1 MKENQLV
8 AVAQTMTS
16 LQIAEVSGRLH
27 KDVLRAIR
35 TMEPA
40 WEKVQGRKFALTFI
54 TRELPNG
61 GSKQEPCYELTK
73 TECLYIAAKFN
84 DEVRARLVLRWEEL
98 ENGTAQP
105 IVKAQ
110 APTPTQITLSDRL
123 AWVKEVK
130 SLLNLNDVS
139 TLGLLQ
145 KVGEPLGLPL
155 PDYVPSRGNLRS
167 ATFLLKENGSPM
179 SIQQFNKLMVQHG
192 LMVELSRPSGY
203 GGVRQFKSIV
213 GDGLNYGE
221 NQVCPQFP
229 NGTQPLYYAH
239 RFRELLELLVRKGG
253 LQ

>member
-1 MKENQLV
+1 MS
-8 AVAQTMTS
+8 S
-16 LQIAEVSGRLH
+16 LQIAEVTGKRHDAILRDIRKLLEQGVAAHNFVVSEYTDKTGRTLPCYQLTKKGCLILASGYNA
-27 KDVLRAIR
+27 VLR
-35 TMEPA
+35 
-40 WEKVQGRKFALTFI
+40 EKI
-54 TRELPNG
+54 IN
-61 GSKQEPCYELTK
+61 
-73 TECLYIAAKFN
+73 
-84 DEVRARLVLRWEEL
+84 RWEEL
-98 ENGTAQP
+98 ESGKAQP
-105 IVKAQ
+105 MVKAQ
-110 APTPTQITLSDRL
+110 QVPTQITLGDRL

-130 SLLNLNDVS
+130 QLLNLNDVS
-139 TLGLLQ
+139 TLRLLQ

-192 LMVELSRPSGY
+192 LMVELSRPSGF
-203 GGVRQFKSIV
+203 GGVRKFKSIV

-253 LQ
+253 LR

>member
-1 MKENQLV
+1 MKETPL
-8 AVAQTMTS
+8 AVVTQSMSS
-16 LQIAEVSGRLH
+16 LQIAEVTGKRHDAILRDIRKLLVQGVAAHNFVVSEYTDKTGRTLPCYQLTKKGCLILASGYNA
-27 KDVLRAIR
+27 VLR
-35 TMEPA
+35 
-40 WEKVQGRKFALTFI
+40 EKI
-54 TRELPNG
+54 
-61 GSKQEPCYELTK
+61 
-73 TECLYIAAKFN
+73 I
-84 DEVRARLVLRWEEL
+84 DRWEEL

-105 IVKAQ
+105 MVKVQNSA
-110 APTPTQITLSDRL
+110 PTQITLGDRL

-130 SLLNLNDVS
+130 QLLNLNDTS

-167 ATFLLKENGSPM
+167 ASFLLKENGTPM
-179 SIQQFNKLMVQHG
+179 SIQQFNKLMIQHG
-192 LMVELSRPSGY
+192 LMVELSRPSGF

-239 RFRELLELLVRKGG
+239 RFHELLELLVRKGG
-253 LQ
+253 LR

>member
-1 MKENQLV
+1 MKETAL
-8 AVAQTMTS
+8 AVVTQSMSS
-16 LQIAEVSGRLH
+16 LQIAEVTGKRHDAILRDIRKLLEQGVQAHNFVESHYEQILPTGGKKQIPCFQLTKKGCLILASGYNA
-27 KDVLRAIR
+27 VLR
-35 TMEPA
+35 
-40 WEKVQGRKFALTFI
+40 EKI
-54 TRELPNG
+54 IN
-61 GSKQEPCYELTK
+61 
-73 TECLYIAAKFN
+73 
-84 DEVRARLVLRWEEL
+84 RWEEL
-98 ENGTAQP
+98 ESGKAQP
-105 IVKAQ
+105 MVKTQ

-130 SLLNLNDVS
+130 SLLNLNDTS

-167 ATFLLKENGSPM
+167 ASFLLKENGSPM
-179 SIQQFNKLMVQHG
+179 SIQQFNKLMIQHG
-192 LMVELSRPSGY
+192 LMVELSRPSGF

-221 NQVCPQFP
+221 NQVCPSFP

-239 RFRELLELLVRKGG
+239 RFRDLLELLVRKGG

>member
-1 MKENQLV
+1 MKENQLI

-16 LQIAEVSGRLH
+16 LQIAEVSGRQH

-40 WEKVQGRKFALTFI
+40 WERVQGRKFALTFI

-73 TECLYIAAKFN
+73 TECLYIATKFN
-84 DEVRARLVLRWEEL
+84 DEARARIVLRWEEL
-98 ENGTAQP
+98 ESGNAEP

-110 APTPTQITLSDRL
+110 ASAQISLSDRL

-130 SLLNLNDVS
+130 QLLNLNDCS

-155 PDYVPSRGNLRS
+155 PDYVPSHGILRS
-167 ATFLLKENGSPM
+167 ATFLLKEHGSPM
-179 SIQQFNKLMVQHG
+179 SIQQFNRLMIQHV
-192 LMVELSRPSGY
+192 LMVELSRPSGF
-203 GGVRQFKSIV
+203 GGIRKFKSIV

-221 NQVCPQFP
+221 NQVCPKFP

-239 RFRELLELLVRKGG
+239 RFHELLGLLVKKGG
-253 LQ
+253 AR

>member
-1 MKENQLV
+1 MKETTL
-8 AVAQTMTS
+8 AVVTQSMSS
-16 LQIAEVSGRLH
+16 LQIAEVTGKRHDAILRDIRKLLEQGVTAHNFVVSEYTDKTGRTLPCYQLTKKGCLILASGYNA
-27 KDVLRAIR
+27 VLR
-35 TMEPA
+35 
-40 WEKVQGRKFALTFI
+40 EKI
-54 TRELPNG
+54 
-61 GSKQEPCYELTK
+61 
-73 TECLYIAAKFN
+73 I
-84 DEVRARLVLRWEEL
+84 DRWEEL

-110 APTPTQITLSDRL
+110 APTPAQITLSDRL

-130 SLLNLNDVS
+130 ELLNLNDTS

-167 ATFLLKENGSPM
+167 ASFLLKENGSPM
-179 SIQQFNKLMVQHG
+179 SIQQFNKLMIQHG
-192 LMVELSRPSGY
+192 LMVELSRPSGF

-221 NQVCPQFP
+221 NQVCPSFP

-253 LQ
+253 LR

>member
-35 TMEPA
+35 AMEPA

-54 TRELPNG
+54 ARELPNG

-84 DEVRARLVLRWEEL
+84 DEIRARLVLRWEEL

-105 IVKAQ
+105 MAKAQ
-110 APTPTQITLSDRL
+110 VPATAQVTLGDRL

-130 SLLNLNDVS
+130 QLLNLNDVS

-167 ATFLLKENGSPM
+167 ASFLLKENGSPM
-179 SIQQFNKLMVQHG
+179 SIQQFNKLMIQHG
-192 LMVELSRPSGY
+192 LMVELSRPSGF

-213 GDGLNYGE
+213 GDGLSYGE

-253 LQ
+253 LR

>member
-1 MKENQLV
+1 MKENQL
-8 AVAQTMTS
+8 AVVTQSMSS
-16 LQIAEVSGRLH
+16 LQIAEVTGKRHDAILRDIRKLLEQGVQAHNFVESHYEQILPTGGKKQIPCYDLTKKGCLILASGYNA
-27 KDVLRAIR
+27 VLR
-35 TMEPA
+35 
-40 WEKVQGRKFALTFI
+40 EKI
-54 TRELPNG
+54 IN
-61 GSKQEPCYELTK
+61 
-73 TECLYIAAKFN
+73 
-84 DEVRARLVLRWEEL
+84 RWIEL
-98 ENGTAQP
+98 ESGKAKP
-105 IVKAQ
+105 MVKAQ
-110 APTPTQITLSDRL
+110 QTPTQITLGDRL

-130 SLLNLNDVS
+130 QLLNLNDTS

-145 KVGEPLGLPL
+145 KIGEPLGLPL

-179 SIQQFNKLMVQHG
+179 SIQQFNKLMIQHG

-203 GGVRQFKSIV
+203 GGVRKFKSIV

-253 LQ
+253 LR

>member
-1 MKENQLV
+1 MKETSL
-8 AVAQTMTS
+8 AVVTQSMSS
-16 LQIAEVSGRLH
+16 LQIAEVTGKRHDAILRDIRNLLEQGVAAHNFVVSEYTDKTGRTLPCYQLTQTGCLILASGY
-27 KDVLRAIR
+27 KAVLR
-35 TMEPA
+35 
-40 WEKVQGRKFALTFI
+40 EKI
-54 TRELPNG
+54 IN
-61 GSKQEPCYELTK
+61 
-73 TECLYIAAKFN
+73 
-84 DEVRARLVLRWEEL
+84 RWIEL
-98 ENGTAQP
+98 ESGKAQP
-105 IVKAQ
+105 MVKAQ
-110 APTPTQITLSDRL
+110 QVPTQITLGDRL

-192 LMVELSRPSGY
+192 LMVELSRPSGF
-203 GGVRQFKSIV
+203 GGVRKFKSIV

-253 LQ
+253 LR

>member
-16 LQIAEVSGRLH
+16 MQIAEVSGRQH

-98 ENGTAQP
+98 ESGKAQP
-105 IVKAQ
+105 MVKAQ
-110 APTPTQITLSDRL
+110 QAPTQITMRDRL
-123 AWVKEVK
+123 DWVKEVK

-192 LMVELSRPSGY
+192 LMVELSRPSGF

-253 LQ
+253 LR